1 MIPTLDYK
9 GAERA
14 VRAGLKSKVSIL
26 LEGPPGVGKT
36 SLVRAVGRS
45 LDLPVYDLIGSNLDP
60 TDVAG
65 LPYKDGDG
73 VGRALYP
80 EIAACVRAPGILFL
94 DELTA
99 APPSVRAALL
109 RVLLERNAGG
119 TPLHPDSRVI
129 AACNP
134 PEHAPSAVELDAAN
148 CNRVSRVKYAPSP
161 NEIGVY
167 FASVADPDWCVEAQ
181 DFAATLAADPSL
193 VTIEPPSASV
203 ENGEPWG
210 SPRGWELGLRVWSAD
225 GASDDEVGFA
235 LLAGCVG
242 VHSATALLAIRK
254 LRAHLPTADAIEK
267 DPAGALVPDQVD
279 HQIAALG
286 LIARVARGD
295 SSAAWVYAE
304 RLRPEI
310 GAALAQILTALP
322 PTKASRFKKEATTAQ
337 VKLMAKIHRA
347 TR

>member
-45 LDLPVYDLIGSNLDP
+45 LGLPVYDLIGSNLDP

-73 VGRALYP
+73 VARALYP

-134 PEHAPSAVELDAAN
+134 PEHAPNATELDAAN
-148 CNRVSRVKYAPSP
+148 LNRVSRIRYAPSVG
-161 NEIGVY
+161 EIGTY
-167 FASVADPDWCVEAQ
+167 FASVSDPDWAVESQ
-181 DFAATLAADPSL
+181 DFAATLAADPTL
-193 VTIEPPSASV
+193 VSIDPPAASIEGGA
-203 ENGEPWG
+203 PWG
-210 SPRGWELGLRVWSAD
+210 SPRAWELGLRVWSAD
-225 GASDDEVGFA
+225 GSQDDETGFA

-242 VHSATALLAIRK
+242 PHAATALLAIRR
-254 LRAHLPTADAIEK
+254 LRAHLPTSDKIQAD
-267 DPAGALVPDQVD
+267 PSGALVPDQVD

-286 LIARVARGD
+286 LLARVARDD

-322 PTKASRFKKEATTAQ
+322 PTKVQAFRGAAAQAQ
-337 VKLMAKIHRA
+337 VKLLARIRIA
-347 TR
+347 TH